1 MRKYIF
7 LLSLISLP
15 LILVGCKK
23 SEVTTASIQIND
35 NQYVGIGT
43 TDEPFA
49 KIMVSVSENKAK
61 VNSVKVALNGTTVL
75 SDVES
80 IKLYSTTTDTTF
92 NAASAILLGETA
104 TPQADTVVIKAKKSL
119 PIGENNLWVA
129 CNISDQAKE
138 GNTISV
144 LPISITLDK
153 VCHELEKTDCA
164 RDVLLAYNVVFDL
177 NQDGSKYYRIPA
189 LTTAPDGSLVALCDK
204 RGDVLTDL
212 PNTIS
217 IVARRSTD
225 GGKNWS
231 PAVYVARG
239 DTLTGKKYGDAA
251 VVLDKVTNKLIA
263 VFVGDKGLWD
273 STPEEPQRLYISES
287 SDCGISW
294 SEPRDITEEIYK
306 GVYGRKDW
314 QGMFAG
320 SGHALQLENGRL
332 MFVVAARYSSAPYNT
347 LHNYAV
353 YSDDNGKSWQVSQ
366 NSPTPSPKNRGD
378 EAKVVELDNGD
389 ILMSIRNPDKGYRK
403 FAISKNKGETWLPA
417 HVSDNLIEPAC
428 NGDIVRYNHNGKSY
442 LIHSLPGS
450 KTDRKDVTIYLSEDN
465 GKTWNISRKLV
476 DGMSAYSSL
485 TILEDGTIGCL
496 VEVGKHESATD
507 EVGVRLIY
515 YNFTLDWVLNK

>member
-1 MRKYIF
+1 MKKYLF
-7 LLSLISLP
+7 LLSTAFV
-15 LILVGCKK
+15 ILFGACKK
-23 SEVTTASIQIND
+23 AVVNTSSNQIYY
-35 NQYVGIGT
+35 NQYIGKGSI
-43 TDEPFA
+43 DEPFS
-49 KIMVSVSENKAK
+49 KISVSVSENKAK
-61 VNSVKVALNGTTVL
+61 IGSIKFTLNGTENF
-75 SDVES
+75 SDIEK
-80 IKLYSTTTDTTF
+80 IKLYNTGTDTTL
-92 NAASAILLGETA
+92 NRSAATLLGELES
-104 TPQADTVVIKAKKSL
+104 PHGDTIDMPIKENL
-119 PIGENNLWVA
+119 PIGNNTLWLT
-129 CNISDQAKE
+129 CDISQNSAE
-138 GNTISV
+138 GNLLSV
-144 LPISITLDK
+144 MPISITIDDIEYK
-153 VCHELEKTDCA
+153 LEESNCK
-164 RDVLLAYNVVFDL
+164 REVLIAYNIVYDL
-177 NQDGSKYYRIPA
+177 NQDNSKYYRIPA
-189 LTTAPDGSLVALCDK
+189 IVTASDGSLVAISDK

-217 IVARRSTD
+217 IVARRSSD
-225 GGKNWS
+225 NGKSWS
-231 PAVYVARG
+231 DATYIAKG
-239 DTLTGKKYGDAA
+239 DSLTGKKYGDAA